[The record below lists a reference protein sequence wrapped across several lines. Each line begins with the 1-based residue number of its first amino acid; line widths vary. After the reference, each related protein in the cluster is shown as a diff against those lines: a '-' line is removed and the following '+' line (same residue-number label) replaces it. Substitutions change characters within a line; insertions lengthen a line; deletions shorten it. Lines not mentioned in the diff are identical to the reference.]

1 MKKTDV
7 IICIDDE
14 SIILRLIRAQLEN
27 HFGDQYQ
34 YMMFH
39 DAESAYKE
47 IINLKQN
54 NQNLVMAIVD
64 QILRST
70 RNSFFNG
77 YK

>member
-14 SIILRLIRAQLEN
+14 SIILQLIRAQLEN
-27 HFGDQYQ
+27 YFGDQYQ

-39 DAESAYKE
+39 DTESAYKE

-64 QILRST
+64 QILPGQQGT
-70 RNSFFNG
+70 VF
-77 YK
+77 